1 MLKWIAYLRPKLN
14 PDLMRYL
21 ILLAPILTLLAAC
34 GDKPAPVID
43 ESIYAKVDPEA
54 DARSRMIWQNP
65 GAVMDAMG
73 DIRERVIADIG
84 AGEGFFAARL
94 APIADRVIA
103 VEIDQKYINY
113 LDTLRDFN
121 LPKEFRPRLEPRLAK
136 PDDPMLDKSEVDIV
150 LIVNTFMLIENKVE
164 YLKKLYPALRSDGRI
179 VIVDWKKKTTPI
191 GPVKNDRLAIGDLQ
205 DMLKAAGFHEVSSD
219 DATLEYQYIVVAD
232 KKKPE

>member
-1 MLKWIAYLRPKLN
+1 
-14 PDLMRYL
+14 MRYCYL
-21 ILLAPILTLLAAC
+21 FAPLLLLFVAC
-34 GDKPAPVID
+34 EDEPAPAID
-43 ESIYAKVDPEA
+43 ESIYAKVDKEA

-84 AGEGFFAARL
+84 AGEGFFAEKL

-113 LDTLRDFN
+113 LDTLRNFS

-136 PDDPMLDKSEVDIV
+136 PDDPMLEKSEVDIV
-150 LIVNTFMLIENKVE
+150 LIVNTFMLIEDKVA

-191 GPVKNDRLAIGDLQ
+191 GPAKADRLAIGELQ
-205 DMLKAAGFHEVSSD
+205 DILKEAGLHEVSSD
-219 DATLEYQYIVVAD
+219 DHTLEYQYIVVAD

>member
-1 MLKWIAYLRPKLN
+1 
-14 PDLMRYL
+14 MRYCYL
-21 ILLAPILTLLAAC
+21 FAPLLLLFVAC
-34 GDKPAPVID
+34 EDKPAPVID
-43 ESIYAKVDPEA
+43 ESIYAKVDKEA

-84 AGEGFFAARL
+84 AGEGFFAEKL

-113 LDTLRDFN
+113 LDTLRNFS
-121 LPKEFRPRLEPRLAK
+121 LAKEFRPRLEPRLAK

-150 LIVNTFMLIENKVE
+150 LIVNTFMLIQDKVA

-191 GPVKNDRLAIGDLQ
+191 GPAKNDRLAIGELQ
-205 DMLKAAGFHEVSSD
+205 DLLKEAGFHEVSSD

-232 KKKPE
+232 KKKPN